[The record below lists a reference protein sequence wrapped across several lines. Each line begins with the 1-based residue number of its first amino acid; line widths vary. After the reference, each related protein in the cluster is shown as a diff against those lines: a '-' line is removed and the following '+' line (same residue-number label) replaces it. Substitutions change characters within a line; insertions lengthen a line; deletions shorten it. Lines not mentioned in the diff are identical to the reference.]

1 MIENKSERPEDK
13 IISFP
18 SPIILATIN
27 VIKITA
33 NDGPTF
39 TNFLVLSGKVLFNI
53 IPVITGIKTTF
64 KVLKN
69 KPIASTSISL
79 ADKLLINKGVITI
92 AETVEVAVIATES
105 AKLEFDR

>member
-1 MIENKSERPEDK
+1 MIENNSERPEDK

-92 AETVEVAVIATES
+92 AETVEAAVIATES

>member
-33 NDGPTF
+33 SDGPTF
-39 TNFLVLSGKVLFNI
+39 RNFFVFSGKVLFNI
-53 IPVITGIKTTF
+53 IPVIIGINTTF
-64 KVLKN
+64 NVLTN
-69 KPIASTSISL
+69 KPIESTSISL
-79 ADKLLINKGVITI
+79 PDKLLISKGVIII

>member
-33 NDGPTF
+33 SDGPTF
-39 TNFLVLSGKVLFNI
+39 TNFFVLSGKVLFNI
-53 IPVITGIKTTF
+53 IPVITGINTTF
-64 KVLKN
+64 KVL
-69 KPIASTSISL
+69 
-79 ADKLLINKGVITI
+79 LLFI
-92 AETVEVAVIATES
+92 
-105 AKLEFDR
+105 